1 MNSEKKGTDE
11 ETIKDIRDGSR
22 DNKYECGVNHARREL
37 LTSEALS
44 QKSSEIA
51 SLEAHLSVAHNFIK
65 RLEPFVSFA
74 RIQNQDGTLHDIRT
88 EIDDFWKD
96 NPSHLLRYE
105 AERRVIEAA
114 DAWANRDS
122 DADGEKDEQKLYSA
136 IEALKALEDN
146 L

>member
-22 DNKYECGVNHARREL
+22 DNKYECRVNHARREL

-105 AERRVIEAA
+105 AERRVIGAA
-114 DAWANRDS
+114 REWLSNPTTETN
-122 DADGEKDEQKLYSA
+122 EKLEK
-136 IEALKALEDN
+136 ALKALEEMG
-146 L
+146 